1 MNLLPDWLLNYQR
14 KDFGD
19 DALAGTITAVLLIPQ
34 ALAYA
39 LLAGL
44 PPEVGLYSSVIP
56 PLLYALTGS
65 SRTLAVGPVAVA
77 AVMVAASL
85 SGFAQGDPSRALAGA
100 LWLALLSGLFL
111 ILFAFFRL
119 GWLSHFVSHPV
130 LNGFSTGAA
139 ITIIGTQLP
148 ALMGVPLGNH
158 ESFMAQMLAL
168 GARLSGTN
176 TLILFCGLLTIGL
189 LLLARSSLPRLLQQW
204 GLSPKNAALCA
215 RMMPLL
221 LVVTAIILS
230 NTLHGASHMPVVGSI
245 PNGLPLPSLSFLFV
259 PGWQSLM
266 GSALLIALIGYVE
279 SLSVARLLALRRR
292 QRIDPDRELMALGVT
307 NVGSAALGGMP
318 VAGGFAR
325 SMVNYDAGAK
335 TQLAAIIT
343 AGWVALAALAF
354 TGVLSS
360 LPKVILA
367 AIVVVAVTQLIDIK
381 SIFNTWRYDHG
392 DGFAQAVTV
401 VGVLMVGIEP
411 GLLLGIAVAL
421 AIYLRRTSNPH
432 IAVMGRVP
440 GTEHFRNVQRH
451 EVETWPDVLFVRID
465 ENLYF
470 ANVPHVESRL
480 LSLVADHTEVKSLVL
495 VLSGVAAIDA
505 SGLEFLESLV
515 ESLESAG
522 ITLHISEVKGPV
534 MDQLKQTHFIQRLGE
549 EQIHLSTELAA
560 QRLGAAPAFAQKT

>member
-111 ILFAFFRL
+111 ILFAFFKL

-230 NTLHGASHMPVVGSI
+230 NTLHGASHMPVVGNI
-245 PNGLPLPSLSFLFV
+245 PNGLPPPSLSFLFV

-505 SGLEFLESLV
+505 SGLELLESLV

-560 QRLGAAPAFAQKT
+560 QRLGAVPAFAQKT